1 MQGRTIAWD
10 TLFKYPILRRIL
22 YVVEQFV
29 TVPKGMKNSGVL
41 SVSLDGQPI
50 ALYSDPNLILAT
62 SGLKIGNYLYYGS
75 LYKSYIS
82 RIDLTQ
88 TKKHDK

>member
-1 MQGRTIAWD
+1 
-10 TLFKYPILRRIL
+10 
-22 YVVEQFV
+22 VVEQFV
-29 TVPKGMKNSGVL
+29 MVPKSMKNSGGI

-50 ALYSDPNLILAT
+50 ALYSDPNLVLAT
-62 SGLKIGNYLYYGS
+62 SWLQIGNYLYYGS

-88 TKKHDK
+88 VRSHDK

>member
-1 MQGRTIAWD
+1 MQGRTILWD
-10 TLFKYPILRRIL
+10 IIFKYPIVRRVIF
-22 YVVEQFV
+22 VVKQFV
-29 TVPKGMKNSGVL
+29 TVSKSMKNSGGI

-62 SGLKIGNYLYYGS
+62 SFLKIGNYLYYGS

-82 RIDLTQ
+82 WIDLTQ
-88 TKKHDK
+88 AKSHDK